1 MPSSPN
7 LQIPHWIAQQE
18 QPEVTVDEAIDALDK
33 ASNAN
38 VAIDCTAGGT
48 ITVTAAQYR
57 NNMVLDL
64 FGTPG
69 AGFNLVVPDGGRL
82 FAVVNGSGQTA
93 SVDTASGG
101 DSNHPPIDV
110 LDGVTALL
118 FSKGTDLIK
127 IAE

>member
-1 MPSSPN
+1 MPSPN
-7 LQIPHWIAQQE
+7 LQIPDWIAQQE
-18 QPEVTVDEAIDALDK
+18 QPEETVKAAIDQLDN
-33 ASNAN
+33 ASNAD
-38 VAIDCTAGGT
+38 VGIDCTAGGT

-69 AGFNLVVPDGGRL
+69 AGFNLVVPDGGRF

-93 SVDTASGG
+93 TVDSTTGG

-110 LDGVTALL
+110 LDGTTALL

>member
-1 MPSSPN
+1 MSSPN
-7 LQIPHWIAQQE
+7 LEIPDWIAQQE
-18 QPEVTVDEAIDALDK
+18 EPEETVKAAIDQLDN
-33 ASNAN
+33 ASNAD

-69 AGFNLVVPDGGRL
+69 AGFNLTVPDGGRL
-82 FAVVNGSGQTA
+82 FAVANATGQTA
-93 SVDTASGG
+93 TVDTTTGG

-110 LDGVTALL
+110 LDGTAVLL